1 MSDMWLTGLSSG
13 LVLEKAQVRKK
24 ESSPV
29 QTQNNLILKE
39 CISGSVVASR
49 IRIRN
54 YLYRS
59 GNKQKN

>member
-39 CISGSVVASR
+39 CISGSVA
-49 IRIRN
+49 
-54 YLYRS
+54 
-59 GNKQKN
+59 GPDP